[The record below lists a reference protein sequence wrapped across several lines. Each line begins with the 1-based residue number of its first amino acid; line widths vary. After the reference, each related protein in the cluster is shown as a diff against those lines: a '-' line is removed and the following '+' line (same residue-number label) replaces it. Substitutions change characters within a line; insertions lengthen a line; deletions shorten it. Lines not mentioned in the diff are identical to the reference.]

1 MVPLFPRSEI
11 WYKLL
16 NLFHL
21 QKRLITVPK
30 LIKLTYIKYLE
41 ECLACNEYLI
51 TVKNYY
57 QLNGGY
63 ATGSSNS

>member
-21 QKRLITVPK
+21 QKRLIIVPK

-41 ECLACNEYLI
+41 ECLVGNEYLI

-57 QLNGGY
+57 QFNGGY

>member
-1 MVPLFPRSEI
+1 MVPLFPRSEM

-16 NLFHL
+16 NLFNL
-21 QKRLITVPK
+21 QKRLIIVPK

-41 ECLACNEYLI
+41 KCLACDEYLMTI
-51 TVKNYY
+51 KNNYHF
-57 QLNGGY
+57 NGGY